1 VNGWWERSK
10 TLLAK
15 WLPFLPVS
23 WHRKALAWLD
33 RHGYRPV
40 EVLCWEK
47 AYRVEKG
54 GQHFVFERL
63 SPEGLVIWQE
73 VLSKVGGPFRRLVI
87 PEAVTWGQD
96 KEIGSWILRRWL
108 DGKPMCPD
116 WSELPRAG
124 GMRLAPDGVE
134 KVVDLLEDL
143 AAIDAAPFLRTGVP
157 RRDRS
162 FLQEQIRREVAQ
174 AEKRGLLSPAEIDRI
189 WCLVQPIL
197 ACADTGPWRL
207 SNHDFYFR
215 NFLEMPDGRVA
226 LLDWEVARISCF
238 EIEHCVSYLWMLLW
252 NQPEWRA
259 EFLGQTKQR
268 LRIDREKFRAALIV
282 NSLHQAM
289 FVWQNQPVLQ
299 DKMLHVLRVSL
310 DEERFAAV
318 WKGL

>member
-1 VNGWWERSK
+1 MNGWLERVK
-10 TLLAK
+10 TLLARR
-15 WLPFLPVS
+15 LPFLPVS

-40 EVLCWEK
+40 EVLSWEK
-47 AYRVEKG
+47 AYRVEKD
-54 GQHFVFERL
+54 GQQFVFKRL
-63 SPEGLVIWQE
+63 MPEGLAVWQE
-73 VLSKVGGPFRRLVI
+73 VLSKLRGPFGRLVI
-87 PEAVTWGQD
+87 PEAVTFGQD
-96 KEIGSWILRRWL
+96 KGIGCWVVRRWL
-108 DGKPMCPD
+108 DGKPMCAD
-116 WSELPRAG
+116 WSELAATKAVGLPLDR
-124 GMRLAPDGVE
+124 VE

-143 AAIDAAPFLRTGVP
+143 AAIDAAQFLTSGIP

-174 AEKRGLLSPAEIDRI
+174 AEKRGLLSPTEIERI
-189 WCLVQPIL
+189 WRLVQPIL
-197 ACADTGPWRL
+197 ACTDAGPWRL

-238 EIEHCVSYLWMLLW
+238 EIEHCASYLWMLLW
-252 NQPEWRA
+252 NHPEWRG

-268 LRIDREKFRAALIV
+268 LRIDREKFWAALIV

-299 DKMLHVLRVSL
+299 DKMLQILQTAL

-318 WKGL
+318 WKGQ